1 MVETTLISSYV
12 GGARFE
18 ELEPKG
24 RYRIISEWGGRRRV
38 IPVEIGDNYVKIGD
52 KVYKGNTLE
61 EALKKA
67 VDGVYEE
74 NPGGLEVLVMGSIAE
89 RVLEGREEN

>member
-1 MVETTLISSYV
+1 MTHFISSYV
-12 GGARFE
+12 GGAWFE
-18 ELEPKG
+18 EIEAK
-24 RYRIISEWGGRRRV
+24 RFKIVVEWLGRRKE
-38 IPVEIGDNYVKIGD
+38 IPVEIGDNYVKVGD

-61 EALKKA
+61 EALRKA

-89 RVLEGREEN
+89 RVLEGREEK